1 MVSLPGRFERDV
13 LFLAEGEIP
22 LENSGRQVP
31 NLEYKGEE
39 NEKLS
44 DDDITRLSC
53 ALQNNDK
60 FVGELRLDKNN
71 LSDLAAL

>member
-13 LFLAEGEIP
+13 CFLNEGEIP

-31 NLEYKGEE
+31 NLEYEAEKEE
-39 NEKLS
+39 RLS
-44 DDDITRLSC
+44 DDDIARLSC
-53 ALQNNDK
+53 ALQKNDK
-60 FVGELRLDKNN
+60 FVGELKLNGNN